1 MDPAR
6 CWDSGPVRPADH
18 LVDTA
23 GLGPRERAEVC
34 RRVLHA
40 LGETV
45 GSFETDV
52 PWTDQEEW
60 SEATRAAAVTLLT
73 AAGRAIDTR
82 SYQATGMVRR
92 DDDEVWD
99 AFCLVAG
106 HAYDASALRSACGR
120 TPEHCGDPRRA
131 VAHRHVRSHD
141 RSRAVRVAQRRPR
154 RRRDLGAADHERGRA
169 PRGGHETPTS
179 PTLSPPRPDPT
190 RAGTPGP
197 PPHAA
202 ASLWRRRTCCRIRL
216 ACWDRQASEQPP
228 CRR

>member
-1 MDPAR
+1 M
-6 CWDSGPVRPADH
+6 RPADH

-52 PWTDQEEW
+52 PWADQEEW

-73 AAGRAIDTR
+73 AAGRAIDTT

-106 HAYDASALRSACGR
+106 HAYDASA
-120 TPEHCGDPRRA
+120 
-131 VAHRHVRSHD
+131 
-141 RSRAVRVAQRRPR
+141 
-154 RRRDLGAADHERGRA
+154 
-169 PRGGHETPTS
+169 
-179 PTLSPPRPDPT
+179 
-190 RAGTPGP
+190 
-197 PPHAA
+197 
-202 ASLWRRRTCCRIRL
+202 
-216 ACWDRQASEQPP
+216 
-228 CRR
+228 